1 MGHRMKWKKAF
12 AVSAALAL
20 AIGCL
25 SGCGASG
32 LAIGSSSGSS
42 GSSDSDTIKIGSL
55 EDWTGDYATIGIQKY
70 HAAQLAV
77 DDLNANGGLLGK
89 KVELVAYDCQS
100 DTTKYQEFCKKLV
113 QDDKVN
119 VIMGCMS
126 SACREAIRPYVE
138 QNNALLFYNNQYE
151 GGVASH
157 NVFCTGTIPEQNCEV
172 LVKELLSQGKK
183 TFYTIAADYNFGQIM
198 TQWVDKT
205 VQENGGTVAGE
216 EFIPLGTSQFES
228 TIQKIKDANP
238 DVLVCE
244 LVGTAQASFYEQ
256 FEKSGIEGITK
267 ASTVQIV
274 QSYDH
279 KTIQAPALANMYV
292 TGGFV
297 EEMADYS
304 DAAKAFVEKWRAKFP
319 DEPGIYMEGEIEY
332 TGIMLWAQ
340 AVEKAGTTDVE
351 KVIDELETG
360 DISVDSAAGKVTI
373 DGATHHAIK
382 DIFLIRCDEEHKLHI
397 ENEID
402 AVEPYWLRDE
412 LHIDLRKEAPNKQ
425 YTPLDDNA

>member
-1 MGHRMKWKKAF
+1 MRWKNLLG
-12 AVSAALAL
+12 VLLATSMVAGSL
-20 AIGCL
+20 V
-25 SGCGASG
+25 GCGSANSALG
-32 LAIGSSSGSS
+32 GGSA
-42 GSSDSDTIKIGSL
+42 DAAEKDTIKIGSL

-70 HAAQLAV
+70 HAAELAV
-77 DDLNANGGLLGK
+77 EELNKNGGLLGK
-89 KVELVAYDCQS
+89 EVELVAYDCQS

-113 QDDKVN
+113 QDDQVD

-126 SACREAIRPYVE
+126 SACREAIRPYIE
-138 QNNALLFYNNQYE
+138 ENNALLFYNNQYE

-172 LVKELLSQGKK
+172 LVKELLDQGN
-183 TFYTIAADYNFGQIM
+183 TSFYTIAADYNFGQIM

-205 VQENGGTVAGE
+205 VVENGGVVAGE

-228 TIQKIKDANP
+228 TIQKIKDADP

-256 FEKSGIEGITK
+256 FLKSGIEDITM

-279 KTIQAPALANMYV
+279 KTITAPALGNMYV

-304 DAAKAFVEKWRAKFP
+304 DAAKEFVDMWRAKYP
-319 DEPGIYMEGEIEY
+319 EEGGVYMEGEIEY
-332 TGIMLWAQ
+332 TGIMLWAK
-340 AVEKAGTTDVE
+340 AVEKAGTTEVE
-351 KVIDELETG
+351 AVIDALESG
-360 DISVDSAAGKVTI
+360 EISVESAAGTVTI

-382 DIFLIRCDEEHKLHI
+382 DIFLILCDENHELHV

-412 LHIDLRKEAPNKQ
+412 LKIDLRVESPNKQ
-425 YTPLDDNA
+425 YTPIDE

>member
-1 MGHRMKWKKAF
+1 MRLRNVV
-12 AVSAALAL
+12 AVGLAAVMMAGS
-20 AIGCL
+20 AIGC
-25 SGCGASG
+25 
-32 LAIGSSSGSS
+32 GSANSALG
-42 GSSDSDTIKIGSL
+42 GGSDSAGEDTIKIGSL
-55 EDWTGDYATIGIQKY
+55 QDWTGDYATIGIQKY
-70 HAAQLAV
+70 HAAELAV
-77 DDLNANGGLLGK
+77 DELNKNGGLLGK
-89 KVELVAYDCQS
+89 QVELVAYDCQS
-100 DTTKYQEFCKKLV
+100 DTTKYQEFCKKLI
-113 QDDKVN
+113 QDDKVD

-126 SACREAIRPYVE
+126 SACREAIRPTIE
-138 QNNALLFYNNQYE
+138 ESNSLLFYNNQYE

-172 LVKELLSQGKK
+172 LVKELLAQGNK

-198 TQWVDKT
+198 TQWIDKT
-205 VQENGGTVAGE
+205 VNENGGIVAGE

-256 FEKSGIEGITK
+256 FLNSGIEGITM

-279 KTIQAPALANMYV
+279 KTITPPALGNMYV

-304 DAAKAFVEKWRAKFP
+304 DAAKKFVEKWRAKFP
-319 DEPGIYMEGEIEY
+319 DEEGIYMEGEIEY
-332 TGIMLWAQ
+332 TGIMLWAE
-340 AVEKAGTTDVE
+340 AVKKAGTVDVE
-351 KVIDELETG
+351 EVIKALESG
-360 DISVDSAAGKVTI
+360 DITIETAAGKVTI

-382 DIFLIRCDEEHKLHI
+382 DIYLIRCDENHVLHI
-397 ENEID
+397 ENQID
-402 AVEPYWLRDE
+402 GVEPYWLRDE
-412 LHIDLRKEAPNKQ
+412 LNIDLRKEAPNKQ
-425 YTPLDDNA
+425 YTPIDE